1 MSLKLSDLDF
11 KYLHKKLCC
20 ENCQHRI
27 VEQFSQLSTPADI
40 IIARTKLLQLNGTQT
55 LSAKLEKA
63 IDALIKEKQK

>member
-20 ENCQHRI
+20 QNCHHQI
-27 VEQFSQLSTPADI
+27 VKQFSELATSADV
-40 IIARTKLLQLNGTQT
+40 IIAHTKLKQMNGTRT
-55 LSAKLEKA
+55 LSAKLEKQ